1 MSAGSIRHNW
11 HYGGKGNMKESRKTK
26 AQLIEE
32 LTLLRQKIK
41 KMDLAETRGDVEK
54 RRLKDSEIRYRRLFE
69 TAQDGILIL
78 DAETGQI
85 LDVNPFLIDMLGY
98 PHREFIGKR
107 LWEIGLFKDIEASKI
122 AYQELQ
128 AKDYVRYENLP
139 LETRDK
145 REIQVEFVSNIYQVN
160 HSRVIQCNIRD
171 ITERKQIERQLRFHA
186 EVLDQISDA
195 VLVIDNEHIVQYWN
209 KGAERLYGLGAEEA
223 CGRPVTELYQYI
235 WLKPEDEQASAQAL
249 ETSGFWSGDNI
260 HIKRDGV
267 QLYVQSSVS
276 TVKDKD
282 GKVMGM
288 LAVIRDITGRTELD
302 HLKDEFIGLISHEM
316 RIPLTVII
324 GSLDTVLNKGELLP
338 QDEIN
343 ELLKDGFCEAV
354 SLSHILENLL
364 ELSRTQAKQLVLFP
378 EPMIIKKVAKNIVKE
393 FKEQPANRF
402 ILDFPGEIPPVE
414 ADTLRVR
421 RILYNLVQNAVK
433 YSPDGSKIE
442 IFARQEQDCLVIGVR
457 DHGSGISEA
466 DQARLFQSFQRLGL
480 SPVGEIKG
488 VGLGLMVCLRL
499 VEAHGGKIWVES
511 APGKGA
517 TFYFTLPVIQLD

>member
-1 MSAGSIRHNW
+1 
-11 HYGGKGNMKESRKTK
+11 MKEGRKTK

-32 LTLLRQKIK
+32 LTLLRQRIK
-41 KMDLAETRGDVEK
+41 KKDLAKTRSVSAK
-54 RRLKDSEIRYRRLFE
+54 QRLKDSEIRYRRLFE

-98 PHREFIGKR
+98 SHKEFVGKR
-107 LWEIGLFKDIEASKI
+107 LWEIGPFKDVEASKI
-122 AYQELQ
+122 AYRELQ
-128 AKDYVRYENLP
+128 KRDYVRYENLP

-145 REIQVEFVSNIYQVN
+145 REIQVEFVSNIYQVS

-195 VLVIDNEHIVQYWN
+195 VIVIDNKRIVKYWN
-209 KGAERLYGLGAEEA
+209 KGAERLYGLGAEET
-223 CGRPVTELYQYI
+223 CGLPLAEFYQHL

-249 ETSGFWSGDNI
+249 ETRGFWSGDNI
-260 HIKRDGV
+260 HIKQDGV
-267 QLYVQSSVS
+267 RLYVQSSVS
-276 TVKDKD
+276 TIKDKD
-282 GKVMGM
+282 SKVIGM
-288 LAVIRDITGRTELD
+288 LAVIRDVTGRTELD

-324 GSLDTVLNKGELLP
+324 GGLSTALSKGELLP

-343 ELLKDGFCEAV
+343 ELLNDAYCEAV

-364 ELSRTQAKQLVLFP
+364 ELSRTQAKRLLLFP
-378 EPMIIKKVAKNIVKE
+378 EPINIEKLAKDVVKE
-393 FKEQPANRF
+393 FKGQFAHHF
-402 ILDFPGEIPPVE
+402 ILDFPSEIPSVE

-433 YSPDGSKIE
+433 YSPAGSKIKV
-442 IFARQEQDCLVIGVR
+442 FARQKLDCLVIGVR
-457 DHGSGISEA
+457 DHGSGISTA
-466 DQARLFQSFQRLGL
+466 DQAKIFHSFQRLGL
-480 SPVGEIKG
+480 NQSSNIRGS
-488 VGLGLMVCLRL
+488 GLGLMVCLRL
-499 VEAHGGKIWVES
+499 VEAHGGKIWVKS
-511 APGKGA
+511 VPGKGS
-517 TFYFTLPVIQLD
+517 TFYFTLPVIRLE